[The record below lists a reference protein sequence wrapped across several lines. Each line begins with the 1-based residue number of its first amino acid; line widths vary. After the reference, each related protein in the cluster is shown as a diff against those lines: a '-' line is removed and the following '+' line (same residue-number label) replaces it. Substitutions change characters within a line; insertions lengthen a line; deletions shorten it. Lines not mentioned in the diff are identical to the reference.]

1 LSISAAATFERGS
14 VSLTYLDIFLVVVA
28 AIPALALGAPTVG
41 CTVGVAAWIVQR
53 VASVELDRRLATVGD
68 MRRRLGLG
76 VASSMA
82 RTWVLAAA
90 IMIVGLTVSRA
101 DGLTAALVIF
111 GAFSVNFARAA
122 ITHIL
127 QRSTTP

>member
-1 LSISAAATFERGS
+1 
-14 VSLTYLDIFLVVVA
+14 VSLTYLDIVLVVVA

-53 VASVELDRRLATVGD
+53 VASVELERRLATVGD

-122 ITHIL
+122 ITHMM